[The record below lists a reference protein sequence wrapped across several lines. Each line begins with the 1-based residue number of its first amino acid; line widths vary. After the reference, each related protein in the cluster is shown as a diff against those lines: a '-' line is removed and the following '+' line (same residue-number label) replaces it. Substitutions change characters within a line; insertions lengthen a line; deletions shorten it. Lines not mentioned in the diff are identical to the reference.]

1 MAIGKDSLRAWLHG
15 CRMEIQKRS
24 MNWLPKVGVYQ
35 EMQNARAKRQLAN
48 DRVNASAANASS
60 MIGAGVSAAEDSYN
74 LTLRIAA
81 TRVRAGINVKP
92 TKLA

>member
-1 MAIGKDSLRAWLHG
+1 
-15 CRMEIQKRS
+15 MEIQKRS

-35 EMQNARAKRQLAN
+35 EMQNNRAKRQLAN

-60 MIGAGVSAAEDSYN
+60 MLNVGVSASGEAYN

-81 TRVRAGINVKP
+81 TRVQQGINVKP
-92 TKLA
+92 KG

>member
-1 MAIGKDSLRAWLHG
+1 
-15 CRMEIQKRS
+15 MEIQKRT

-48 DRVNASAANASS
+48 ERVDAMSASASS
-60 MIGAGVSAAEDSYN
+60 MISAGISTAEDSYN

-81 TRVRAGINVKP
+81 SRVQAGINVKP

>member
-1 MAIGKDSLRAWLHG
+1 MAIGKDSLSAWLHA

-48 DRVNASAANASS
+48 DRVDAASANAGS
-60 MIGAGVSAAEDSYN
+60 MISAGISTAEDSYN

-81 TRVRAGINVKP
+81 TRVQQGINVKP
-92 TKLA
+92 RG